1 MTYLQLK
8 HVSISYKEEQ
18 SEKAILSDVNLDIDK
33 GTFSTVLGPSGC
45 GKTTLLKAIA
55 GISPIVKGEILLD
68 NRSIQNID
76 VHRREIGYVPQDPTL
91 FQHLSVFD
99 NIAFG
104 LRIRKIPI
112 ATIKDRVEELATIAG
127 INDILYKS
135 STKISGGQAQRVSLC
150 RALAFDPR
158 LLLLDEPLSAL
169 DSSLRIR
176 LALDVRRIQRELG
189 ITTLHVTH
197 DQREARLISD
207 QLIVIF
213 NKKIVQV
220 SSKNTI
226 ANLPKNWEIAI
237 ILGYTN
243 VIEPF
248 LYNMLSLPSNYSMLY
263 PNGGFLDPDILLI
276 SKKTNTGIK
285 GRIIDTYSGA
295 ISDLPSL
302 ISLKN
307 APISKQKKNKVW
319 VHLKVLSEEKTL
331 YILVN
336 TDDEYNYLDVVQLY
350 NITEAFVPF
359 K

>member
-176 LALDVRRIQRELG
+176 LA
-189 ITTLHVTH
+189 
-197 DQREARLISD
+197 
-207 QLIVIF
+207 
-213 NKKIVQV
+213 
-220 SSKNTI
+220 
-226 ANLPKNWEIAI
+226 
-237 ILGYTN
+237 
-243 VIEPF
+243 
-248 LYNMLSLPSNYSMLY
+248 
-263 PNGGFLDPDILLI
+263 
-276 SKKTNTGIK
+276 
-285 GRIIDTYSGA
+285 
-295 ISDLPSL
+295 
-302 ISLKN
+302 
-307 APISKQKKNKVW
+307 
-319 VHLKVLSEEKTL
+319 
-331 YILVN
+331 
-336 TDDEYNYLDVVQLY
+336 
-350 NITEAFVPF
+350 
-359 K
+359 